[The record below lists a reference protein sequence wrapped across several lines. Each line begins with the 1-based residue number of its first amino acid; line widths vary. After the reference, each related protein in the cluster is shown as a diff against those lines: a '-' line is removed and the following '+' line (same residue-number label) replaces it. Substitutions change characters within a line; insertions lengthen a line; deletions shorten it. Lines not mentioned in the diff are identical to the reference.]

1 MIINHNLNAINA
13 HRNIGAATIS
23 QGKSMEKLSS
33 GIRINRAGDDAAGL
47 AISEKMRAQIRG
59 LGQASRNA
67 QDGISMIQT
76 AEGALSESQAI
87 AQRMRELAVQSSNG
101 TYTDDDRELINREFD
116 RLKHEVDRIATDTEF
131 NGKKLL
137 DGTLQG
143 KIISNEGGVSEVG
156 VSVGEVRPNAGMFH
170 EPNKEILP
178 TLGEGTFDVLI
189 SVDDDQNATI
199 YLKDITD
206 KDNEYIMDFTKIK
219 IPTDSNTYAKFEL
232 YDKEFSMKFTFLT
245 EKGDTIL
252 RFTNEAKPTDDGM
265 VLQIG
270 ANKGQTIGFNI
281 DNMRARELGLAKYN
295 LLTQENSQKAIS
307 GVDEAISKVSN
318 ERAKLG
324 SIQNR
329 LEHTIA
335 LTDNTAENLQASESR
350 IRDVDM
356 AKEMMNLTRLNILQQ
371 ASQAMLSQA
380 NQAPQQVL
388 QILK

>member
-143 KIISNEGGVSEVG
+143 KVIHNNGVQQLGGNG
-156 VSVGEVRPNAGMFH
+156 DIQAIAGMFH
-170 EPNKEILP
+170 EPNKKVIP

-219 IPTDSNTYAKFEL
+219 VPTGNDMNAKFEL

-245 EKGDTIL
+245 KKGDTIL

-329 LEHTIA
+329 LEYTIA